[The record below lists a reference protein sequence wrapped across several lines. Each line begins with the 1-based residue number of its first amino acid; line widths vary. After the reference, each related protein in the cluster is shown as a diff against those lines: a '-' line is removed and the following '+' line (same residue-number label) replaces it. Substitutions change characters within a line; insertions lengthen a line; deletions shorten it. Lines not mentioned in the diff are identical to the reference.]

1 MNTIREGAMETIA
14 EISVSGGT
22 PKMRNIVKAGAD
34 WMLESELG
42 PRLARA
48 VAVKILLIHDLKK
61 NEGVLG
67 DCAVLIDSDIYCPRE
82 FEIRIDT
89 NNTPYSRMLALSH
102 EIIHVKQY
110 AKNELY
116 DYSQDKFA
124 RFHKRR
130 IDYSKIPYRK
140 QPWEKE
146 AYARERPL
154 LFSWADATN
163 SRHLIKQRYES
174 DE

>member
-1 MNTIREGAMETIA
+1 MNLIREGAMETIA

-67 DCAVLIDSDIYCPRE
+67 DCAVIVDSDIYCPRE
-82 FEIRIDT
+82 FEVRIES
-89 NNTPYSRMLALSH
+89 NNTPYGRMLALSH
-102 EIIHVKQY
+102 ELIHVKQY

-116 DYSQDKFA
+116 DYSGD
-124 RFHKRR
+124 RFVRFRNRR
-130 IDYSKIPYRK
+130 IDYSKTPYRK

-146 AYARERPL
+146 AHARERPL
-154 LFSWADATN
+154 LLSWADATN
-163 SRHLIKQRYES
+163 SRHLIKQRYQS
-174 DE
+174 DK